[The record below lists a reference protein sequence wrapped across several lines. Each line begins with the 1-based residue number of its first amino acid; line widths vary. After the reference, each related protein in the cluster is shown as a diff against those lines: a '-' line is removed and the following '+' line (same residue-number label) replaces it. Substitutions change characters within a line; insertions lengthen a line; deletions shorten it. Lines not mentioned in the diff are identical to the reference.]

1 MPSSI
6 ATVIVG
12 PDEPLVWSIS
22 ETVHAHCGET
32 FYTAETIDGNIAI
45 TARSLDALDKF
56 ASSLHVEIAKYQAK
70 ESAHASQD
78 L

>member
-56 ASSLHVEIAKYQAK
+56 ASTLLAETASYRAK
-70 ESAHASQD
+70 ETAHVSQE
-78 L
+78 